1 MNCISLPFSKISTP
15 IEKKVSKDKFE
26 DISDKVWNN
35 ISIVV
40 VDDDGILSIFSVFY
54 WKSIIANNG
63 EEMERNLLQFS
74 EYLKHILSFLPFNL
88 PATKHENKVTCSCSI
103 CPSFNFIS
111 KRLVLNDE
119 RLLKKLLLLRKIVP
133 CWTQY
138 FEKMLMKIK
147 SHELLL
153 HEAIFTRK
161 HCSFCFKFYCW
172 SKRDINSCMQ
182 K

>member
-1 MNCISLPFSKISTP
+1 M
-15 IEKKVSKDKFE
+15 
-26 DISDKVWNN
+26 
-35 ISIVV
+35 SIVV
-40 VDDDGILSIFSVFY
+40 VDDDGILSIFSGFY

-88 PATKHENKVTCSCSI
+88 PGTKNENKVTCLCSI

-119 RLLKKLLLLRKIVP
+119 RLQKKLLILRKIVSLLK
-133 CWTQY
+133 
-138 FEKMLMKIK
+138 KMLMKIK

-153 HEAIFTRK
+153 HEAIFTGK

>member
-40 VDDDGILSIFSVFY
+40 VDDDGILSIFSGFY

-103 CPSFNFIS
+103 CPSFNFIF
-111 KRLVLNDE
+111 KRLVLNYE
-119 RLLKKLLLLRKIVP
+119 RLLNKFSYLLLRKIVSLLK
-133 CWTQY
+133 
-138 FEKMLMKIK
+138 KMLMKIK